1 MLYVKLSEEL
11 LELTDKEE
19 PLEKQLLF
27 DILEISFTEL
37 SWFNKQVL
45 QCYLEL
51 GSLKKVSN
59 EMKIPITTIGKY
71 VLDSKNEIKKNVNK
85 LWPDPVDDIDPVTDK
100 DPDTIELFCAINPL
114 RAINSFGIIY

>member
-1 MLYVKLSEEL
+1 MNTLGE
-11 LELTDKEE
+11 
-19 PLEKQLLF
+19 QLLF

-85 LWPDPVDDIDPVTDK
+85 LWK
-100 DPDTIELFCAINPL
+100 EQ
-114 RAINSFGIIY
+114 